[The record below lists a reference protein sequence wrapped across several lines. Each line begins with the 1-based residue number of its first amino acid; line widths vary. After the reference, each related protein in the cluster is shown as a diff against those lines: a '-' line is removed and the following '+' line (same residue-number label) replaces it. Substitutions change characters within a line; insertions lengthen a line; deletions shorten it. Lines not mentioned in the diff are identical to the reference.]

1 MHETGR
7 CLGYNHCF
15 KRETKTAEV
24 SGRKMDC
31 KPSLASWNSR
41 FSDITLHR
49 RPSRLLTSAISAT
62 HIRHAWNMP
71 FLRKR
76 RLPNFLY
83 ETTIFCTFYL
93 RGSFQLR
100 ALGVRS
106 LGMQTSHSL
115 LPKGGRLTTVMW
127 QLTET
132 I

>member
-1 MHETGR
+1 MCETGR
-7 CLGYNHCF
+7 CLGYNHRF
-15 KRETKTAEV
+15 KRETKAAEV

-31 KPSLASWNSR
+31 KPSLVNWNSI
-41 FSDITLHR
+41 FSDITLDR
-49 RPSRLLTSAISAT
+49 RPSRLLTSTISST

-76 RLPNFLY
+76 QHPNFLH
-83 ETTIFCTFYL
+83 ETTIFCTSYL
-93 RGSFQLR
+93 RGSFLLR
-100 ALGVRS
+100 ALIRT

-115 LPKGGRLTTVMW
+115 LPKGGRLTMVMW